1 MAEHNETGILG
12 EDRAIQFLLEKGFE
26 ILHRNWRFGHYEIDI
41 IANKNEKLHFIEV
54 KTRTKTSYGYPE
66 QAVTKLKLKHLMKSA
81 NHFLYINPAWKN
93 IQFDILSITMLFG
106 KEIEYFYIEDIYL

>member
-12 EDRAIQFLLEKGFE
+12 EDYAIQFLLQKGFD

-41 IANKNEKLHFIEV
+41 IASNKNKLHFIEV
-54 KTRTKTSYGYPE
+54 KTRTKISYGYPE

-81 NHFLYINPAWKN
+81 NHFLYMNPTWEK
-93 IQFDILSITMLFG
+93 IQFDILSITMPSG
-106 KEIEYFYIEDIYL
+106 KEIEYFYIEDIFL